1 MVARLYIILFF
12 VSFRLLAVPTLDQIG
27 VKEGLSQSEVRTI
40 LQDKKGYMWFGTQNG
55 LNRYDG
61 AQMKHF
67 YNNPFEKNSLSN
79 DDVTFLY
86 EDSQQK
92 LWIGTKHGLNSFNT
106 VSKDF
111 VRHTDLFGKNK
122 PDYGYI
128 ITGIVEDQ
136 QKTLWVSTFDGVW
149 RLIPKGKSYKAI
161 QYAYDSTN
169 HKSLAGQGVGYMI
182 KDKKGG
188 IWLTTRR
195 GLNKI
200 HIKNPDRHPEQQQ
213 VEFLHAGNAPHE
225 FYKRLNYPIQR
236 IFCDEQNNLWV
247 AAQEKLFRL
256 NLTTNELQDFTERLM
271 QPDIFI
277 SAIMLDRFGTVWL
290 GTMARGVFRYQV
302 HGNDMTLIEHIEE
315 DAISKKGLKSS
326 AIFSIYEGK
335 EANEDIVWIGTR
347 DAGVHLF
354 SHSKNSFKQW
364 DKVLAKE
371 NSIAATSVFGICK
384 DTYGDLWVGT
394 YGGLFRINS
403 HTSKYKKYVFNPANP
418 RQNTHQVIFEDSD
431 KNLWVGSNEGV
442 FRYNRAADRFYHFP
456 IPKVKGHE
464 PSVINFLEDKNHS
477 IWMGTSGYLLQ
488 IKGKE
493 IKRYDKT
500 PDGTVLF
507 VAEIEED
514 NQGNLWL
521 GTYNG
526 LVKFNPAKETFKTYL
541 NDPNQPKSLIND
553 MILSVLCDKNN
564 QIWVGSPKGLS
575 KLVVENGKESF
586 IHYTEKDGLP
596 NSFVYS
602 TLADARGRI
611 WMSTNNG
618 ISCFDPINKTFQ
630 NYSSDDGLSNRE
642 FNSGAYFQSKSGE
655 IFFGG
660 LDVFVSFNPLQM
672 TNNRHLPKTVI
683 TSFMKFDKEQNLDSL
698 LMKDGKIK
706 LNYDENFFAFRFAS
720 LDFTNPEKNQIACKL
735 ENFDKDWIDYGTR
748 RYINFTNLK
757 AGEYVL
763 KVKSANNQGFW
774 NEKDILTIPISIAPP
789 FWQKWW
795 FYLLSFIV
803 LGSVV
808 MTFYRVRVNRILEIE
823 RIKLEENE
831 RVRKIAAQDMHDEFG
846 NSLTRI
852 SLLTELI
859 KNKLK
864 KSESDEALVL
874 LSKIG
879 DNANRLYQGTKDFIW
894 AINPEHDNMFEIA
907 IRIKDFCDEI
917 LDKRDIRFICEGI
930 SEDFEAFK
938 LPMGASRHLVM
949 LFKEAIMNTLK
960 HASATEVKLN
970 FRLESRQLTI
980 CWQDNGI
987 GMQGNKP
994 NNGNGLGNIRSR
1006 AEKIGAE
1013 VDIISK
1019 NNEGTT
1025 VRLVINKIKK

>member
-1 MVARLYIILFF
+1 MLTRLFIIFF
-12 VSFRLLAVPTLDQIG
+12 LWSFRLVAVPTLDQIG
-27 VKEGLSQSEVRTI
+27 LKEGLSQSEVRTI
-40 LQDKKGYMWFGTQNG
+40 LQDKEGYMWFGTQNG

-61 AQMKHF
+61 SVMKHF
-67 YNNPFEKNSLSN
+67 YNNPFEKNTLSN

-86 EDSQQK
+86 EDSEQK
-92 LWIGTKHGLNSFNT
+92 LWIGTKNGLNSFNKI
-106 VSKDF
+106 SKDF
-111 VRHTDLFGKNK
+111 ERHADLFGKNK
-122 PDYGYI
+122 PDYTYI

-136 QKTLWVSTFDGVW
+136 KKTLWVSTYDGLW
-149 RLIPKGKSYKAI
+149 RLIPKGKTYKAI
-161 QYAYDSTN
+161 HYEYDSTN
-169 HKSLAGQGVGYMI
+169 RKSLGGYGVGYVI

-188 IWLTTRR
+188 IWLTTKI
-195 GLNKI
+195 GLSKI
-200 HIKNPDRHPEQQQ
+200 VIKNPDKLPEQQQ
-213 VEFLHAGNAPHE
+213 VEFLHARNAPQD
-225 FYKRLNYPIQR
+225 FYKKLNFPIQR
-236 IFCDEQNNLWV
+236 IFCDEQNNIWV
-247 AAQEKLFRL
+247 AAQEKLLRL
-256 NLTTNELQDFTERLM
+256 NLNTSELQDFSEQLI
-271 QPDIFI
+271 QPDVFI
-277 SAIMLDRFGTVWL
+277 SAIMVDRFNTIWVGTI
-290 GTMARGVFRYQV
+290 AKGVFRYQV
-302 HGNDMTLIEHIEE
+302 RGKTIELIEHIEE
-315 DAISKKGLKSS
+315 DALSKKGLKSS

-347 DAGVHLF
+347 EAGVHLF

-384 DTYGDLWVGT
+384 DSYGDIWVGT
-394 YGGLFRINS
+394 YEGLFKINS
-403 HTSKYKKYVFNPANP
+403 HTSKYKKYVFSTVNN
-418 RQNTHQVIFEDSD
+418 RMNTHQVIFEDSKKD
-431 KNLWVGSNEGV
+431 IWVGSNEGV
-442 FRYNRAADRFYHFP
+442 FRYNRVVDKFFSFP
-456 IPKVKGHE
+456 IPKIKGHE
-464 PSVINFLEDKNHS
+464 PAIMHFLEDKDHTLW
-477 IWMGTSGYLLQ
+477 IGTSAYLLRIQ
-488 IKGKE
+488 GKDM
-493 IKRYDKT
+493 KRFDKT
-500 PDGTVLF
+500 PDGVVLS
-507 VAEIEED
+507 VAALQHD
-514 NQGNLWL
+514 NKGNLWI

-526 LVKFNPAKETFKTYL
+526 LVKFNPVNETYKTYM
-541 NDPNQPKSLIND
+541 NDPNNPKGLIND
-553 MILSVLCDKNN
+553 LILSVLFDKNN
-564 QIWVGSPKGLS
+564 QMWIGSPKGLS

-602 TLADARGRI
+602 TLADDKGRI

-618 ISCFDPINKTFQ
+618 ISCFDPKTKTFQ

-642 FNSGAYFQSKSGE
+642 FNSGAYFQTKSGE

-660 LDVFVSFNPLQM
+660 LGVFVSFDPLQM
-672 TNNRHLPKTVI
+672 TSNRHLPKTVI
-683 TSFMKFDKEQNLDSL
+683 TSFMKFEKEQNLDSL

-706 LNYDENFFAFRFAS
+706 LNYNENFFAFRFAP
-720 LDFTNPEKNQIACKL
+720 LDFTNPEKNQIAYKL
-735 ENFDKDWIDYGTR
+735 ENFDNDWIYYGNR

-757 AGEYVL
+757 AGEYQL
-763 KVKSANNQGFW
+763 RVKSANNQGFW

-803 LGSVV
+803 MGTIA
-808 MTFYRVRVNRILEIE
+808 MTFYRVRVNRVVEIE
-823 RIKLEENE
+823 RVKLEENE

-864 KSESDEALVL
+864 KSESEEALVL

-879 DNANRLYQGTKDFIW
+879 DNAGRLYQGTKDFIW
-894 AINPEHDNMFEIA
+894 AINPEHDNLFEIA

-917 LDKRDIRFICEGI
+917 LDKRDIRFVCEGI
-930 SEDFEAFK
+930 SEDFEFIK

-960 HASATEVKLN
+960 HANASEVKLN
-970 FRLESRQLTI
+970 FRLENKKLTI
-980 CWQDNGI
+980 CWQDNGTGI
-987 GMQGNKP
+987 QSNKP

-1013 VDIISK
+1013 VEIISE

-1025 VRLVINKIKK
+1025 VKLVINKIKK

>member
-61 AQMKHF
+61 SQMKHF

-86 EDSQQK
+86 EDSRQK

-106 VSKDF
+106 ISKDF

-122 PDYGYI
+122 PDYSYI

-136 QKTLWVSTFDGVW
+136 QKTLWVSTLDGVW

-161 QYAYDSTN
+161 QYTYDSTN
-169 HKSLAGQGVGYMI
+169 HRSLGGQGVGYMI

-188 IWLTTRR
+188 IWLTTRK

-200 HIKNPDRHPEQQQ
+200 HIKNPDRQPEQQQ

-225 FYKRLNYPIQR
+225 LYKRLNYPIQR
-236 IFCDEQNNLWV
+236 IICDEQNNLWV
-247 AAQEKLFRL
+247 AAQEKLLRL
-256 NLTTNELQDFTERLM
+256 NLNTNELQDFTERLV

-290 GTMARGVFRYQV
+290 GTMARGLFRYQV
-302 HGNDMTLIEHIEE
+302 KGNDMTLIEHIEE
-315 DAISKKGLKSS
+315 DAMSKKGLKSS

-347 DAGVHLF
+347 EAGVHLF
-354 SHSKNSFKQW
+354 SHSKNSFRQW

-394 YGGLFRINS
+394 YGGLFRIDS

-418 RQNTHQVIFEDSD
+418 RQNTHQVVFEDSG
-431 KNLWVGSNEGV
+431 KNLWVGSNEGL

-477 IWMGTSGYLLQ
+477 IWIGTSGYLLQ
-488 IKGKE
+488 IQGKE

-500 PDGTVLF
+500 PDGTVLY

-514 NQGNLWL
+514 NKGNLWL

-526 LVKFNPAKETFKTYL
+526 LVKFNPAKGTFKTYV

-602 TLADARGRI
+602 TLADAKGRI

-618 ISCFDPINKTFQ
+618 ISCFDPVKKTFQ

-660 LDVFVSFNPLQM
+660 LGVFVSFNPLQM

-735 ENFDKDWIDYGTR
+735 ENFDKDWIYYGTR

-774 NEKDILTIPISIAPP
+774 NEADILTIPISIAPP

-795 FYLLSFIV
+795 FYLLSFVV

-823 RIKLEENE
+823 RVKLEENE

-930 SEDFEAFK
+930 SEDFEAIK

-960 HASATEVKLN
+960 HANATEVKLN
-970 FRLESRQLTI
+970 FRLESRELTI

-987 GMQGNKP
+987 GIQGNKP

-1025 VRLVINKIKK
+1025 VKLVINKIKK